1 MALQRITFIGIGNM
15 GLALAQTLQN
25 AGHPITI
32 WNRTRD
38 RPQVNELVE
47 LGAEYVQDAGE
58 AINQSEGI
66 IIICVLDYNTVYKAL
81 DKVSSFAGKTIVN
94 LTNGSPKQV
103 TTAEGWFKQREATQ
117 YFDGAVMATPDLVG
131 TPHSLLVYSGESE
144 DSFTSLKPL
153 LAPLGAAHYESPD
166 SGSAS
171 RLDLA
176 ALAAMY
182 GMFSGAFVGM
192 ALLKRQKSLSDSE
205 EESKV
210 SPGVSKI
217 MIPFLT
223 AIVPY
228 IELLAKSMDEKAWDD
243 SLGNPLG
250 MQATALQGILQACKE
265 EGVDGGALES
275 LSNNFQRAVKEQG
288 GDGGIAIA
296 GSYLLQ

>member
-1 MALQRITFIGIGNM
+1 MALQRISFIGIGNM
-15 GLALAQTLQN
+15 GRALGQTLHK

-38 RPQVNELVE
+38 REQVNQLVE
-47 LGAEYVQDAGE
+47 LGAEFEHDAE
-58 AINQSEGI
+58 AAIARSEGV
-66 IIICVLDYNTVYKAL
+66 IIICVLDYDTIYKAL
-81 DKVSSFAGKTIVN
+81 DKVSSFEGKTIVN
-94 LTNGSPKQV
+94 LTNGSPKQA
-103 TTAEGWFKQREATQ
+103 TAAEQWFKQRQAQ
-117 YFDGAVMATPDLVG
+117 RYFDGAVMATPDLVG

-144 DSFTSLKPL
+144 EVFTDVKSL

-176 ALAAMY
+176 ALATMY
-182 GMFSGAFVGM
+182 GMFSGAFIGM
-192 ALLKRQKSLSDSE
+192 ALLKRQKNLSGNGE
-205 EESKV
+205 ETKV
-210 SPGVSKI
+210 TPGVSKV
-217 MIPFLT
+217 MIPFVS

-228 IELLAKSMDEKAWDD
+228 MELLAKSMDEQTWND

-250 MQATALQGILQACKE
+250 MQGTALQGILQACKE
-265 EGVDGGALES
+265 EGVDGSALES
-275 LSNNFQRAVKEQG
+275 LSKNLQRAVKEQG

>member
-1 MALQRITFIGIGNM
+1 MALQRITFVGIGNM

-38 RPQVNELVE
+38 RPQVHKLVE
-47 LGAEYVQDAGE
+47 LGADFEHDAE
-58 AINQSEGI
+58 SAVNRSEGI
-66 IIICVLDYNTVYKAL
+66 IIICVLDYDTVYKAL
-81 DKVSSFAGKTIVN
+81 GDVSSFAGKTIVN
-94 LTNGSPKQV
+94 LTNGSPKQSNA
-103 TTAEGWFKQREATQ
+103 AESWFKQRETTQ

-144 DSFTSLKPL
+144 ENFNKVKGL
-153 LAPLGAAHYESPD
+153 LAPLGAAHYESSD

-192 ALLKRQKSLSDSE
+192 ALLKRQRNLLNNGE
-205 EESKV
+205 ETKV

-217 MIPFLT
+217 MIPFLS

-228 IELLAKSMDEKAWDD
+228 IERLAKSMDEKAWGD

-250 MQATALQGILQACKE
+250 MQATGLQGILQACKE

-275 LSNNFQRAVKEQG
+275 LSNNLQRAVKEQG